1 MPWSIL
7 TWTRAFIRENK
18 KLLRSSC
25 SKNMANFE
33 AFQWNI
39 SSSINLLFRK
49 SASPK
54 NLFLHTLGLGNE
66 WNFFCSKINFRFC
79 FAHNYELCSACIFK
93 KKSAPLCTAN
103 QSKPELDESKY
114 AHCVAY
120 VNQLLHHEVNSAI
133 PRLTTIDRWF
143 LTNMFTLCSCY
154 LRGFNFVFV
163 IYRGIHILIYLVS
176 CQSKEIPKYPNT
188 SI

>member
-1 MPWSIL
+1 MIQNSLVQRLIQVFVL
-7 TWTRAFIRENK
+7 HIIMNYAMHYSK
-18 KLLRSSC
+18 KYMHSS
-25 SKNMANFE
+25 
-33 AFQWNI
+33 
-39 SSSINLLFRK
+39 R
-49 SASPK
+49 
-54 NLFLHTLGLGNE
+54 
-66 WNFFCSKINFRFC
+66 
-79 FAHNYELCSACIFK
+79 Y
-93 KKSAPLCTAN
+93 APN

-133 PRLTTIDRWF
+133 PRLTTIVRWF